1 MSELDDIASAVHTST
16 ARLNRRLRA
25 EAQQSEYTSSQ
36 VNVIRRLMT
45 TGPATPSEL
54 ARAEGVRQ
62 QSMSATVAALEAEGT
77 VARRPDPD
85 DRRAARV
92 FMTPEGERAV
102 LEGRAAKQSWLI
114 RTMAARLTTDEQ
126 RTLLEAANLM
136 ERMLAPDPLSG
147 AAMPLTPPEGA
158 S

>member
-1 MSELDDIASAVHTST
+1 MAELDDIAAALHTWT

-36 VNVIRRLMT
+36 VNVIRRLMEA
-45 TGPATPSEL
+45 GPATPSEL

-62 QSMSATVAALEAEGT
+62 QSMSATVAALEAMGI

-92 FMTPEGERAV
+92 FMTPDGERTV

-114 RTMAARLTTDEQ
+114 RTMGERLDADEQ
-126 RTLLEAANLM
+126 RTLLAAAGLI
-136 ERMLAPDPLSG
+136 ERMLQPDAASAP
-147 AAMPLTPPEGA
+147 A
-158 S
+158 